1 MPKINETP
9 AVDAVR
15 GSERHHRSDQ
25 RDGSEGISDLEY
37 FQGEQPS
44 RSIGA
49 LAAAFVADAIFR
61 RLVESLCRRPR
72 SAAEMLAEL
81 AAEYGLWSALIRKL
95 VRYYSLPANALA
107 VTGGD
112 HFPPLP
118 LYVAPPD
125 GAPPMT
131 GAIRRPRPRRP

>member
-1 MPKINETP
+1 MPKTNETP
-9 AVDAVR
+9 AVGAVR
-15 GSERHHRSDQ
+15 GSERHYRNDQ
-25 RDGSEGISDLEY
+25 RYGSEGISDLEY

-44 RSIGA
+44 RSTGA
-49 LAAAFVADAIFR
+49 LAAAIVADPIFR
-61 RLVESLCRRPR
+61 RVVESLCRRPR

-81 AAEYGLWSALIRKL
+81 AAEHGLWSPLIRKL
-95 VRYYSLPANALA
+95 ERYDSLPANALA

-112 HFPPLP
+112 RFPPMP

-131 GAIRRPRPRRP
+131 GAVKRPRRRRP

>member
-9 AVDAVR
+9 AVGAVR
-15 GSERHHRSDQ
+15 GSERHHRSEQ
-25 RDGSEGISDLEY
+25 REDSEGISDLEY

-44 RSIGA
+44 RSA
-49 LAAAFVADAIFR
+49 LAAAIVADPIFR

-72 SAAEMLAEL
+72 SFAEMLAEL
-81 AAEYGLWSALIRKL
+81 AAEYGLWSPLIRKL
-95 VRYYSLPANALA
+95 ERYDSLPANALA

-112 HFPPLP
+112 RFPPMP

-131 GAIRRPRPRRP
+131 GPVRRPGPRRP

>member
-1 MPKINETP
+1 MAHTYETP

-25 RDGSEGISDLEY
+25 REDSEGISDLKY
-37 FQGEQPS
+37 LQGEQPS

-49 LAAAFVADAIFR
+49 LAAAIVANPIFW
-61 RLVESLCRRPR
+61 RLVVSLCRRPR
-72 SAAEMLAEL
+72 SFAEMLAEL
-81 AAEYGLWSALIRKL
+81 VAEYGLWSPLIRKL
-95 VRYYSLPANALA
+95 ERYNNLPADALA

-112 HFPPLP
+112 RFPPMP

-125 GAPPMT
+125 EAPPMT
-131 GAIRRPRPRRP
+131 GPVRKPGPRRP